1 MLVPDHE
8 QLNEDNI
15 SEYDGTSVLTFTCN
29 GACSDFLGLMIDDE
43 IVDAE
48 YYTVV
53 EGSTIVT
60 VSKEYLDKLAP
71 GQHTLTML
79 YTNNRSISTV
89 FLAATENQEVIT
101 LPTTGENP
109 TTIFMAFAALAMG
122 GALLLIRKKYYAK

>member
-1 MLVPDHE
+1 
-8 QLNEDNI
+8 
-15 SEYDGTSVLTFTCN
+15 
-29 GACSDFLGLMIDDE
+29 MIDDE
-43 IVDAE
+43 VVDAK

-89 FLAATENQEVIT
+89 FLAATEDQEVIT

-109 TTIFMAFAALAMG
+109 TTLIAAFAALVLAG
-122 GALLLIRKKYYAK
+122 VFLLIRQKHYAK